1 MIVNVWKSCARQTV
15 YNYLVALLK
24 KVTKFVVHQAEGK
37 PLYPVGVGKPGRVI
51 GLRISHGNLET
62 LKFQLS
68 INSLPIEPILLF
80 KM

>member
-1 MIVNVWKSCARQTV
+1 MSFIILRENLFSR
-15 YNYLVALLK
+15 LVE
-24 KVTKFVVHQAEGK
+24 FV
-37 PLYPVGVGKPGRVI
+37 VGKPGRVI

-68 INSLPIEPILLF
+68 IMSLPIEPILLL